1 MAEAKEIDRNIAW
14 EQIRYQSWIISAV
27 MGGNK
32 GRPESLFTL
41 PQDSIMKKYNIVDE
55 AIAAKKMVDSLN
67 DNNILKIA

>member
-1 MAEAKEIDRNIAW
+1 
-14 EQIRYQSWIISAV
+14 